1 VSDRHQGKL
10 LFQWS
15 GLSCQSPRL
24 HEVCGRAAR
33 APSLTRPQ
41 LLMASESKASII
53 AAISGNLAI
62 AITKFIAAVISG
74 SSAMLSE
81 AIHSLVD
88 MGNGGLLLL
97 GIYKSKKPPDYSHPF
112 GHGKEL
118 YFWSLIVAILI
129 FTGGGV
135 VSMYQG
141 IHRIATPQPL
151 ENAVMNYL
159 VLGVAFVFES
169 ITWWFGWKA
178 FRPIKKQQTVLQ
190 AIHRSKDPGSFMVV
204 VEDSIALAG
213 LLVAFLGV
221 WLSHQ
226 LNKPWIDGV
235 ASVIIGAILGLVSIF
250 LVYESKGLLIGEG
263 VDVKTLRDIHEIAEK
278 DKAVERV
285 HKALTMYF
293 GPHEVLLA
301 LEIKFKDNLSGTEV
315 RAAVGRLEESLRKEY
330 PDIKRVFFESAALTH
345 RQHNEGK
352 EIEE

>member
-1 VSDRHQGKL
+1 
-10 LFQWS
+10 
-15 GLSCQSPRL
+15 
-24 HEVCGRAAR
+24 
-33 APSLTRPQ
+33 
-41 LLMASESKASII
+41 MASESKASIF
-53 AAISGNLAI
+53 AAILGNLAI
-62 AITKFIAAVISG
+62 AVTKFIAAIISG

-97 GIYKSKKPPDYSHPF
+97 GMSKSRKAPDYGHPF

-135 VSMYQG
+135 VSIYQG
-141 IHRIATPQPL
+141 VHRIRYPEPL
-151 ENAVMNYL
+151 ESALMNYL
-159 VLGVAFVFES
+159 VLGAAFVFEG

-178 FRPIKKQQTVLQ
+178 FRPIKKQQSVLQ
-190 AIHRSKDPGSFMVV
+190 AIHRSKDPSSFMVV

-213 LLVAFLGV
+213 LVVAFLGV

-226 LNKPWIDGV
+226 LNRPWIDGV

-263 VDVKTLRDIHEIAEK
+263 VDIKTVRNIHEIGER
-278 DKAVERV
+278 DPAVERV

-293 GPHEVLLA
+293 GPHEILLA
-301 LEIKFKDNLSGTEV
+301 LEIKFKDNLSGRDV

-330 PDIKRVFFESAALTH
+330 PDIKRIFFDSAALIH
-345 RQHNEGK
+345 QPHKHKVE